1 MNITKAVVPAAGHG
15 TRFLPWTKA
24 VPKELLPLLNK
35 PAIHYIAQE
44 IADAGLSE
52 CIMISAPHKV
62 ALENY
67 FKPAPELEKFL
78 QEKGKSHLL
87 SDIDDLIQSLRF
99 TYLYQEEA
107 KGLGH
112 AIHLARNNISDE
124 YFGILLPDD
133 IMMSNP
139 SGIKQLMEIAIKE
152 NASVIAVQEV
162 PHEKVSS
169 YGIVAIKNQINSSL
183 FEVSDLVE
191 KPAPNNA
198 PSNLAIIGRYVLSR
212 NIFTSLQHL
221 PPSAGGEIQLTDG
234 IAHMLKS
241 GQRVLAY
248 TMHGSRFDVGTPAG
262 WLEAN
267 LWLAQ
272 KQH

>member
-1 MNITKAVVPAAGHG
+1 MKITKAVVPAAGHG

-24 VPKELLPLLNK
+24 VPKELLPLFNK

-44 IADAGLSE
+44 IADAGLTE
-52 CIMISAPHKV
+52 CIMISAPHKH

-78 QEKGKSHLL
+78 QEKSKSYLL
-87 SDIDDLIQSLRF
+87 SDIDSLIQSLRF
-99 TYLYQEEA
+99 TYVYQEEA

-112 AIHLARNNISDE
+112 AINLARNSIADD

-133 IMMSNP
+133 IMVSNP
-139 SGIKQLMEIAIKE
+139 SAIKQLIDIAHTE
-152 NASVIAVQEV
+152 NASVVAVQEV
-162 PHEKVSS
+162 PREKVSS
-169 YGIVAIKNQINSSL
+169 YGIIAIKNQIHSNL

-191 KPAPNNA
+191 KPAPHDA

-212 NIFTSLQHL
+212 NIFTSLEHL
-221 PPSAGGEIQLTDG
+221 QPSAGGEIQLTDG

-241 GQRVLAY
+241 GKRVLAC

-267 LWLAQ
+267 LALAQ